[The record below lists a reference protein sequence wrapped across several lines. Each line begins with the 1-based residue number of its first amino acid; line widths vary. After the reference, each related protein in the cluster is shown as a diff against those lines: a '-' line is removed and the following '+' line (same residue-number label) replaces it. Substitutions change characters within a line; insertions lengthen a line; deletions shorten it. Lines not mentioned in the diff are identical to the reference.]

1 MGVLYIDRILYPVT
15 ALGPGKRIALWTAG
29 CSRHCDGCAN
39 PELWERNGS
48 QRMDVDVAWNLV
60 RTVLE
65 TYEVGGITLTGGEP
79 FEQTEGLA
87 ELLSKIRHIY
97 YVNVLAFSGYLY
109 EELMKKQKKALAK
122 AKFGIIWKS
131 VLLFA
136 ILFLVLFR
144 NSEISESF
152 SKIQS
157 LKAEVTAIQKE
168 NDQLEISIQNS
179 LNINNIEKEAKEL
192 LGMQKLTNKQTI
204 YINLPKKD
212 YVEHRAEEVSIKE
225 EKNFFKTKR
234 C

>member
-1 MGVLYIDRILYPVT
+1 MAGRNYSYQYETSPKKLKPEYDSNKKMKPQYKKKTT
-15 ALGPGKRIALWTAG
+15 AKKNKKST
-29 CSRHCDGCAN
+29 
-39 PELWERNGS
+39 
-48 QRMDVDVAWNLV
+48 
-60 RTVLE
+60 T
-65 TYEVGGITLTGGEP
+65 
-79 FEQTEGLA
+79 
-87 ELLSKIRHIY
+87 SKKKQ
-97 YVNVLAFSGYLY
+97 
-109 EELMKKQKKALAK
+109 EEMKKQKKALAK

-157 LKAEVTAIQKE
+157 LKAEITAIQKE

-225 EKNFFKTKR
+225 EKNFFKNIIDKIFH
-234 C
+234 